1 MFFSSKHF
9 EFSDIPDLSGKVA
22 IITGSNT
29 GIGKICA
36 TEMARKNCQV
46 IVASR
51 SEDKG
56 QAAVA
61 EIKSIT
67 GNDNVEFIKLDL
79 LSLKSVK
86 QFAEEFKSKYDKLH
100 ILLNN
105 AGVMMCPYGLSEDG
119 MQMKFTI
126 YRLRIETQFA
136 TNHVAHYYLTMLLLP
151 TLIDSKPSR
160 IVNVSSDGHNYTC
173 ISEPNLDKINAK
185 EGYGSFKQY
194 SYTKA
199 FNILVCVELTKRLKA
214 KGIENV
220 YVNANHPG
228 LVKTELARH
237 ISLFESFYVRFVLNN
252 IAMEPEQG
260 ALTQMYLA
268 TSQEVESKNIKGQYY
283 VPYAKPSSAV
293 AYARSEKNAAALYDF
308 TEELLKEKVP
318 DYQGAP
324 I

>member
-119 MQMKFTI
+119 
-126 YRLRIETQFA
+126 LETQFA

-160 IVNVSSDGHNYTC
+160 IVNVSSYGHNYTC
-173 ISEPNLDKINAK
+173 VSEPNLDKINAK
-185 EGYGSFKQY
+185 EGYSPFKQY

-220 YVNANHPG
+220 YVNTNHPG

-237 ISLFESFYVRFVLNN
+237 ISLFESFYVRFILNN

-268 TSQEVESKNIKGQYY
+268 TSQEVESKDIKGQYY

-293 AYARSEKNAAALYDF
+293 AYARSEKNAATLYEF
-308 TEELLKEKVP
+308 TEKLLKEKIP